1 VPRHRGGDGILVK
14 TELIFVRHGSTE
26 SNERGLLHGRTDI
39 PLAGTGIQQ
48 AKRVAERLA
57 KLGRIDSIYSSPL
70 ERAYATA
77 REIGVR
83 TGLNPV
89 IMPEL
94 SEFDF
99 GDLEGLSF
107 EELQI
112 RHPELY
118 LSMMDPNEFDRPFP
132 NGESRSE
139 LHQRVVASLDQ
150 ITRHNG
156 DGRVVV
162 VAHLVVIATA
172 VAHLTTGDQHDI
184 IRFLVRNC
192 SVTHLEFSG
201 RPPANVQVLDDVS
214 HLE

>member
-1 VPRHRGGDGILVK
+1 VK
-14 TELIFVRHGSTE
+14 TELIFVRHGRTE

-39 PLAGTGIQQ
+39 PLATVGVQQ
-48 AKRVAERLA
+48 AQRVAERLA
-57 KLGRIDSIYSSPL
+57 RLGRIDSIYSSPL
-70 ERAYATA
+70 ERAYKTA
-77 REIGVR
+77 REIGAR
-83 TGLNPV
+83 TGLDPV
-89 IMPEL
+89 ILPEL

-107 EELQI
+107 EELQV

-118 LSMMDPNEFDRPFP
+118 LSMLDPNGFDRPFP

-139 LHQRVVASLDQ
+139 LHQRVIASLNQ
-150 ITRHNG
+150 ITSHNG

-162 VAHLVVIATA
+162 VAHLVVIAAA
-172 VAHLTTGDQHDI
+172 VAHLTTGDPHDV

-201 RPPANVQVLDDVS
+201 RPPANVRILDDVS